1 MIGGDDISHDSTEE
15 KENHM
20 EYHYTWFTNG
30 YTSTKSGQRLDLAV
44 VFLFEGAELRTKFQ
58 VSGRIFLSEVSV
70 FFGTCSRFYL
80 VEWPIGRTL
89 WLVERAG
96 CMCWMYVLCSTE
108 LPCHLWAHFRQ

>member
-70 FFGTCSRFYL
+70 FFVDFILRSGLLGELC
-80 VEWPIGRTL
+80 G
-89 WLVERAG
+89 WLRGLDV
-96 CMCWMYVLCSTE
+96 CVVF
-108 LPCHLWAHFRQ
+108 H